1 MRALDRVT
9 AILEAVS
16 SSGSGASLTDIAER
30 TGLSLPTASRLVR
43 DLADQDLLQ
52 RTDST
57 RLYRIGARLL
67 AIASAASGRNPVIE
81 VAVPPMVL
89 LRDQTHETVSL
100 HMQVGDRR
108 VCIAEVQSTN
118 EVRRVVPVGLSVPLH
133 YGATGEVLLAFLPEA
148 ASDAYVASLNLE
160 PAPGRKMVNRLR
172 AIREDG
178 WAMASESWSKGVA
191 GLATPVRSPDGTVYA
206 LSVSGP
212 SSRLTP
218 ELMSGLVG
226 SLLTA
231 GQAISAALGATV
243 PAIPSTGGRA
253 A

>member
-9 AILEAVS
+9 AILEAVG

-43 DLADQDLLQ
+43 DLVDQDLLQ
-52 RTDST
+52 RADNT
-57 RLYRIGARLL
+57 RLYLIGARLL

-81 VAVPPMVL
+81 VAVPPMVH

-100 HMQVGDRR
+100 HMAVGDRR
-108 VCIAEVQSTN
+108 VCIAEVQSTKD
-118 EVRRVVPVGLSVPLH
+118 VRRVVPVGLSVPLH

-148 ASDAYVASLNLE
+148 ASDGYVASLGLE
-160 PAPGRKMVNRLR
+160 AGQSRKLVNRLR
-172 AIREDG
+172 AIREHG
-178 WAMASESWSKGVA
+178 WAMASDTWSKGVA

-218 ELMSGLVG
+218 ELMSALVH
-226 SLLTA
+226 TVQAA
-231 GQAISAALGATV
+231 GQAISAVLGATL
-243 PAIPSTGGRA
+243 AIPATGGTA

>member
-16 SSGSGASLTDIAER
+16 SSGSGASLSDIAVR

-43 DLADQDLLQ
+43 DLAEQDLLQ
-52 RTDST
+52 RVDGA

-81 VAVPPMVL
+81 VAVSPMVQ
-89 LRDQTHETVSL
+89 LRDQTRETVSL

-118 EVRRVVPVGLSVPLH
+118 EVRRVVPVGFSVPLH

-148 ASDAYVASLNLE
+148 ASDGYVATLDLE
-160 PAPGRKMVNRLR
+160 PASSRKLVNRLR
-172 AIREDG
+172 AIRERG

-218 ELMSGLVG
+218 ELMSGLVDT
-226 SLLTA
+226 LQAA
-231 GQAISAALGATV
+231 GQAISAALGAALPT
-243 PAIPSTGGRA
+243 IPVTGGTA